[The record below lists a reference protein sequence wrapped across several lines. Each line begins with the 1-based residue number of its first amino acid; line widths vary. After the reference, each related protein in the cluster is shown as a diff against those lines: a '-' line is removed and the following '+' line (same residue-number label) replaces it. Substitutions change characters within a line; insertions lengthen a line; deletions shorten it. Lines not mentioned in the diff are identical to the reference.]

1 MANHTENPIWPMP
14 KFYFRASFNYF
25 TIDFSEVSGLDNE
38 AQAIEYR
45 HSGSKLFS
53 TIKMPGLQKFS
64 NVTLKRGSVAQK
76 TAFLDWFNK
85 SKTETG
91 QLYRENVDIQL
102 MDENGQPTMTW
113 TLNNA
118 WPTKIT
124 GVDLKSDGNEVAIE
138 TLELAF
144 ESLVVK
150 NS

>member
-1 MANHTENPIWPMP
+1 M
-14 KFYFRASFNYF
+14 
-25 TIDFSEVSGLDNE
+25 
-38 AQAIEYR
+38 
-45 HSGSKLFS
+45 
-53 TIKMPGLQKFS
+53 
-64 NVTLKRGSVAQK
+64 AQK

-91 QLYRENVDIQL
+91 QLYRENVDIHL

-118 WPTKIT
+118 WPAKIT
-124 GVDLKSDGNEVAIE
+124 GVDLKSEGNEVAIE